1 MSRSRRERRAAER
14 AARKATQRPA
24 ASVPGTRRT
33 GAPAELAPELQQGFR
48 AIRAYVERTPSL
60 PDDLGN
66 YVAMAF
72 EVTNMPGATRVM
84 LYPREIAIMCAIFE
98 GKAELAIE
106 LAERPITGE
115 LTIVATSASGRYAI
129 GSGQIFTA
137 AAGLAISA
145 PGGVA

>member
-1 MSRSRRERRAAER
+1 MSRARAARRAAER
-14 AARKATQRPA
+14 AARKAGKPRGK
-24 ASVPGTRRT
+24 VRT
-33 GAPAELAPELQQGFR
+33 VDTAELAPELQQGFR
-48 AIRAYVERTPSL
+48 AIQAYVERSPSL
-60 PDDLGN
+60 PEDLGA
-66 YVAMAF
+66 YVAMSF

-84 LYPREIAIMCAIFE
+84 LYPREVAIVCALFE

-106 LAERPITGE
+106 LAERPTTGE

-137 AAGLAISA
+137 AAGLHISA